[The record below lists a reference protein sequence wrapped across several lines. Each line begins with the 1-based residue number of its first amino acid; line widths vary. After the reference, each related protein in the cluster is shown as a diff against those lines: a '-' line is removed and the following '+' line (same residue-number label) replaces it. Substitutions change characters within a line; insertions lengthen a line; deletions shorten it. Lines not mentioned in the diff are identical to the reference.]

1 MTHDGL
7 ALAQRQID
15 GRNNEIPAPAPLLHS
30 LDLTG
35 AVITADALH
44 TQHVHAS
51 YPHERGAHYL
61 AVVKKN
67 HPGLHERVRR
77 LPWRDVRLD
86 HYERARAHHREEI
99 PPQALRA
106 GDTPCL
112 KTAAFAHL
120 DYPHARQALQVVRWR
135 RDRGTGKLTIERAY
149 LVTSLPPGA
158 ATGSE
163 LAAWIRGHRR
173 IENQL
178 HHVRDRTF
186 HEDASHIRTR
196 HLPRVMAGLRNLAI
210 GVHRQDGHANIAAAL
225 RRTGRDHQRPLT
237 ALGPT

>member
-1 MTHDGL
+1 MTHDGQV
-7 ALAQRQID
+7 LAQRQID
-15 GRNNEIPAPAPLLHS
+15 GKSNEIPASAPLLDG

-44 TQHVHAS
+44 TQHDHAS
-51 YPHERGAHYL
+51 YLHERGAHYL

-67 HPGLHERVRR
+67 HPGLHQRVRR

-99 PPQALRA
+99 RR
-106 GDTPCL
+106 L
-112 KTAAFAHL
+112 KTATFAHL

-135 RDRGTGKLTIERAY
+135 RDLGTGRPTIERIY

-163 LAAWIRGHRR
+163 LAAWIRGHWL

-186 HEDASHIRTR
+186 REDASKICTR

-210 GVHRQDGHANIAAAL
+210 GVHRQDGHTNIAAAL

-237 ALGPT
+237 ARGLT

>member
-1 MTHDGL
+1 MTHDGQV
-7 ALAQRQID
+7 LAQRRID
-15 GRNNEIPAPAPLLHS
+15 SKSNEIPAFAPLLNG

-44 TQHVHAS
+44 TQHNHAS
-51 YPHERGAHYL
+51 YLHERGAHYL

-67 HPGLHERVRR
+67 HPQLHQKVRR
-77 LPWRDVRLD
+77 LPWRDIQLD

-99 PPQALRA
+99 RR
-106 GDTPCL
+106 L
-112 KTAAFAHL
+112 KTATFAHL

-135 RDRGTGKLTIERAY
+135 RDLGTGKLTIERIH

-163 LAAWIRGHRR
+163 LAAWIRGHWR

-186 HEDASHIRTR
+186 HEDDSKIRTWQ
-196 HLPRVMAGLRNLAI
+196 LPRVMAGLRNLAI
-210 GVHRQDGHANIAAAL
+210 GVHRQDGHTNIAAAL
-225 RRTGRDHQRPLT
+225 RRTSRDYQRPLT
-237 ALGPT
+237 ALGLT